1 MVGDRPGAVAVRAH
15 HLSGRRPPGGSP
27 AHRTRPGPRGG
38 GGGHGGVLVT
48 ARPPDPFEPATTTL
62 PAGQLLYRV
71 LSSSRT
77 ATDFNPGI
85 GAPTRFG
92 FFGTPVVPIMY
103 AADTEDAAIA
113 ETLLHDI
120 PVSGGVLP
128 YDQYA
133 DKVLVRL
140 KVTRRLQVGV
150 LHGTGLRRLKV
161 TAADLTSSPA
171 SSYASTVLWAEAA
184 HDAGLDGLVW
194 MSRQCNDAKAYV
206 FFGDRCAGAVTQ
218 DPTHARIFAGPADQ
232 IWLID
237 RCAPLHVDVL
247 MRPA

>member
-1 MVGDRPGAVAVRAH
+1 VV
-15 HLSGRRPPGGSP
+15 SRPP
-27 AHRTRPGPRGG
+27 
-38 GGGHGGVLVT
+38 V
-48 ARPPDPFEPATTTL
+48 PFDPATTTL
-62 PAGQLLYRV
+62 RAGHLLYRV
-71 LSSSRT
+71 LSATRT

-85 GAPTRFG
+85 GARTRFG
-92 FFGTPVVPIMY
+92 FFGKSVVPIMY

-120 PVSGGVLP
+120 PAEGGLLP

-133 DKVLVRL
+133 GKVLVRL
-140 KVTRRLQVGV
+140 EVTQSLRVGV

-171 SSYASTVLWAEAA
+171 SSYATTVRWAEAA
-184 HDAGLDGLVW
+184 HGIGLDGLVW

-206 FFGDRCAGAVTQ
+206 FFGDRCAHAFAQ
-218 DPTHARIFAGPADQ
+218 DPSHARIFASPADQ

-247 MRPA
+247 MEPT

>member
-1 MVGDRPGAVAVRAH
+1 MVR
-15 HLSGRRPPGGSP
+15 
-27 AHRTRPGPRGG
+27 
-38 GGGHGGVLVT
+38 
-48 ARPPDPFEPATTTL
+48 RPPDPFDPATTTL
-62 PAGQLLYRV
+62 PAGHPLYRV
-71 LSSSRT
+71 LSATRT

-85 GAPTRFG
+85 GARTRFG
-92 FFGTPVVPIMY
+92 FFGDPVVPIMY

-120 PVSGGVLP
+120 PVEGGLLP

-140 KVTRRLQVGV
+140 EVTRPVRLGV

-161 TAADLTSSPA
+161 TAAELTASPA
-171 SSYASTVLWAEAA
+171 SSYDTTVRWAEAA
-184 HDAGLDGLVW
+184 HRAGLDGLVW
-194 MSRQCNDAKAYV
+194 MSRQCNDTKAYV
-206 FFGDRCAGAVTQ
+206 FFGDRCPNTFAQ
-218 DPTHARIFAGPADQ
+218 DPSHARIFASPADQ

-247 MRPA
+247 MEPL

>member
-1 MVGDRPGAVAVRAH
+1 LV
-15 HLSGRRPPGGSP
+15 SRPP
-27 AHRTRPGPRGG
+27 
-38 GGGHGGVLVT
+38 V
-48 ARPPDPFEPATTTL
+48 PFDPATATL
-62 PAGQLLYRV
+62 SAGRLLYRV
-71 LSSSRT
+71 LSATRT
-77 ATDFNPGI
+77 ATDFNPGV

-92 FFGTPVVPIMY
+92 FFGNPTVPIMY

-120 PVSGGVLP
+120 PATGGLLP

-133 DKVLVRL
+133 SKVLVRL
-140 KVTRRLQVGV
+140 KVRHSLRLGV

-161 TAADLTSSPA
+161 TADELTSSPA
-171 SSYASTVLWAEAA
+171 SSYASTVRWAQAA

-206 FFGDRCAGAVTQ
+206 FFGDRCAGKNSPAFAQ
-218 DPTHARIFAGPADQ
+218 DPTHARIFASPADQ

-237 RCAPLHVDVL
+237 RCAPMHVDVL
-247 MRPA
+247 MEPT

>member
-1 MVGDRPGAVAVRAH
+1 M
-15 HLSGRRPPGGSP
+15 
-27 AHRTRPGPRGG
+27 
-38 GGGHGGVLVT
+38 
-48 ARPPDPFEPATTTL
+48 
-62 PAGQLLYRV
+62 
-71 LSSSRT
+71 
-77 ATDFNPGI
+77 
-85 GAPTRFG
+85 
-92 FFGTPVVPIMY
+92 
-103 AADTEDAAIA
+103 
-113 ETLLHDI
+113 
-120 PVSGGVLP
+120 
-128 YDQYA
+128 
-133 DKVLVRL
+133 
-140 KVTRRLQVGV
+140 TRRLQVGV

-237 RCAPLHVDVL
+237 RCAPCTSTCSCGLPEIPPAGPTNRSVPTLVSNTRIQARFGMTVSPHEAIDTAYFDVVIVGAGISGL
-247 MRPA
+247 GAAYRLLQRNPGLSYTILERRERIGGTWDLFRYPGCAPTAASSR